1 MDNLSHAFIGIA
13 VAALS
18 GHQLSIHDPLYIA
31 ALLGAQAPDFDIIT
45 HLKGNFAYMKSH
57 RAFSHSL
64 PGLVMWSS
72 FITILMVIL
81 GMPDWTTS
89 LLWSFAGGLSH
100 IFLDYFNTHGAS
112 LFWPFN
118 KERQTNHLLN
128 VVDPL
133 LLLLFSIPYFFAFTP
148 WQLGV
153 VTLSTL
159 ALYLVM
165 RIAMRYSIK
174 NRLLAAFA
182 VNKVVRLAVMPN
194 LKNILIWDFVIEL
207 SDVYL
212 VGHFHFVHAEM
223 VINAKLFKQDH
234 QEVDACVQATT
245 LGEFFTSF
253 TPFLYLDV
261 ENQADGFSLVTLYDL
276 RYFLN
281 ETFVHGAIIH
291 FDDHQIALDS
301 YLLTAGHAMRL
312 PI

>member
-13 VAALS
+13 IAALS

-31 ALLGAQAPDFDIIT
+31 AILGAQAPDFDIIT

-72 FITILMVIL
+72 LIAIIMAIL
-81 GMPDWTTS
+81 GMPDWTTN
-89 LLWSFAGGLSH
+89 LLWSLAGGLSH

-112 LFWPFN
+112 LLWPFN

-128 VVDPL
+128 VIDPL
-133 LLLLFSIPYFFAFTP
+133 LLLLFSIPYFFILTP

-159 ALYLVM
+159 SLYLLL
-165 RIAMRYSIK
+165 RIFMRYSIK
-174 NRLLAAFA
+174 NRLVTAFA
-182 VNKVVRLAVMPN
+182 VKKIMRLAVMPS
-194 LKNILIWDFVIEL
+194 LKHILIWDFVIEL
-207 SDVYL
+207 ADVYL
-212 VGHFHFVHAEM
+212 VGQCHFIHAEL
-223 VINAKLFKQDH
+223 VIKSKLLKQDH
-234 QEVDACVQATT
+234 PEVDARVQATP

-261 ENQADGFSLVTLYDL
+261 EKQADGFSLVTLYDL

-281 ETFVHGAIIH
+281 ENFVHGAMIH
-291 FDDHQIALDS
+291 FDGNQIALDS
-301 YLLTAGHAMRL
+301 YLLTSGRAIKL

>member
-13 VAALS
+13 IAALS

-31 ALLGAQAPDFDIIT
+31 AILGAQAPDFDIIT

-72 FITILMVIL
+72 LITIIMAIL
-81 GMPDWTTS
+81 GMSDWTTN
-89 LLWSFAGGLSH
+89 LLWSLAGGLSH

-128 VVDPL
+128 VIDPL
-133 LLLLFSIPYFFAFTP
+133 LLLLFSIPYFFTLTP

-159 ALYLVM
+159 SLYLLL
-165 RIAMRYSIK
+165 RIFMRYSIK
-174 NRLLAAFA
+174 NRLVTAFA
-182 VNKVVRLAVMPN
+182 VKKIMRLAVMPS
-194 LKNILIWDFVIEL
+194 LKHILIWDFVIEL
-207 SDVYL
+207 ADVYL
-212 VGHFHFVHAEM
+212 VGQCHFIHAEL
-223 VINAKLFKQDH
+223 VIKSKLLKQDH
-234 QEVDACVQATT
+234 PEVDARVQATP

-281 ETFVHGAIIH
+281 ENFVHGAMIH
-291 FDDHQIALDS
+291 FDDNQTALDS
-301 YLLTAGHAMRL
+301 YLLMSGRAIKL
-312 PI
+312 PT

>member
-1 MDNLSHAFIGIA
+1 MDNLSHALIGIA

-18 GHQLSIHDPLYIA
+18 GHQLSIQDPLYIA
-31 ALLGAQAPDFDIIT
+31 TLLGAQAPDFDIIT

-72 FITILMVIL
+72 LITLLMVAL
-81 GMPDWTTS
+81 GMPDLMKS
-89 LLWSFAGGLSH
+89 FLWSFAGGLSH

-112 LFWPFN
+112 LLWPFN

-133 LLLLFSIPYFFAFTP
+133 LLLLFSLPYFFVLTP

-159 ALYLVM
+159 ALYLM
-165 RIAMRYSIK
+165 LRIFMRYSSK
-174 NRLLAAFA
+174 SRLTTAFA
-182 VNKVVRLAVMPN
+182 AQKIIRLAVMPN
-194 LKNILIWDFVIEL
+194 LKHILIWDFVIEL
-207 SDVYL
+207 SDAYI
-212 VGHFHFVHAEM
+212 VGQFHFVHGEI
-223 VINAKLFKQDH
+223 VINSKLLKQDH
-234 QEVDACVQATT
+234 QEVDAPVQATE

-253 TPFLYLDV
+253 TPFLYLDIK
-261 ENQADGFSLVTLYDL
+261 NQADGFSLVTLYDL

-281 ETFVHGAIIH
+281 KTFVHGAIIH

-301 YLLTAGHAMRL
+301 YLLTDGRAIKL
-312 PI
+312 PT